1 VTVFA
6 AAVFP
11 GENVM
16 TIRGEP
22 GTEQTPEEVEVL
34 AQVRD
39 AIRSLRYGQVTVVVH
54 DGTVVQIDRLERR
67 RVQRSGGSGRRE

>member
-1 VTVFA
+1 
-6 AAVFP
+6 
-11 GENVM
+11 M

-39 AIRSLRYGQVTVVVH
+39 AIRSLCYGQVTVVVH

-67 RVQRSGGSGRRE
+67 RVQRGGGSGRRE

>member
-1 VTVFA
+1 
-6 AAVFP
+6 
-11 GENVM
+11 M

-34 AQVRD
+34 TQVRD
-39 AIRSLRYGQVTVVVH
+39 AIRSLRYGHVTVVVH

-67 RVQRSGGSGRRE
+67 RVQRSGGSSRRE